1 MKRLGR
7 DTRGTTIVE
16 YAIMLFLVLVV
27 CAVGFKVL
35 GMMVERKVGQA
46 NKHMQGQGEQ
56 ANQSGASSGE
66 SSSGAS
72 AGAGAASGGKATAS
86 NTTDNLNKDPT
97 STTTTGG
104 GGGEGESS
112 SSFPMMAKFA
122 LIALGVIG
130 AAAAFFAIAK
140 GKPAGG

>member
-1 MKRLGR
+1 MKHLRR

-46 NKHMQGQGEQ
+46 NEHMQGQGEQ
-56 ANQSGASSGE
+56 ANAQSGQSSGE
-66 SSSGAS
+66 STSGAS
-72 AGAGAASGGKATAS
+72 AGAASGGKATAT
-86 NTTDNLNKDPT
+86 NTSENLNKDPT
-97 STTTTGG
+97 STASTTGG
-104 GGGEGESS
+104 GGDGESS
-112 SSFPMMAKFA
+112 GGFPLMAKFA

-130 AAAAFFAIAK
+130 AAAAFVAIAK

>member
-1 MKRLGR
+1 MKHLRR

-56 ANQSGASSGE
+56 ANAQSGQSSGE
-66 SSSGAS
+66 STSGAS
-72 AGAGAASGGKATAS
+72 AGAASGGKATAT
-86 NTTDNLNKDPT
+86 NTSENLNKDPT
-97 STTTTGG
+97 STASTTGG
-104 GGGEGESS
+104 GGDGESS
-112 SSFPMMAKFA
+112 GGFPLMAKFA